1 MGLIWAL
8 LSVPNT
14 CITWWPLS
22 QSASSQP
29 SVLSLLWYIEGQQ
42 ATGKGGGGPKVRLRS
57 KDLRVYTTILHR
69 ATKETASATDAGHAL
84 LPLPFTHVRF
94 WHLRGWRLQ
103 LLIFYVLYLTLLH
116 LPPPRFHCVGGC
128 WDRTQDCCAYG
139 IVSQTL

>member
-1 MGLIWAL
+1 MAIELV
-8 LSVPNT
+8 SQ
-14 CITWWPLS
+14 
-22 QSASSQP
+22 QSAIC
-29 SVLSLLWYIEGQQ
+29 VMIYRREW
-42 ATGKGGGGPKVRLRS
+42 ATGKEGGPKVRLRS

-94 WHLRGWRLQ
+94 GHLRGWRLQ

-116 LPPPRFHCVGGC
+116 LPPPRFHCVIGC